1 MIDAVKIAVKIAVQM
16 AEANSL
22 RKRRSGIG

>member
-1 MIDAVKIAVKIAVQM
+1 MIDAVKIAVQM

>member
-1 MIDAVKIAVKIAVQM
+1 MIDAVKIAVQM

-22 RKRRSGIG
+22 KKRRSGIV